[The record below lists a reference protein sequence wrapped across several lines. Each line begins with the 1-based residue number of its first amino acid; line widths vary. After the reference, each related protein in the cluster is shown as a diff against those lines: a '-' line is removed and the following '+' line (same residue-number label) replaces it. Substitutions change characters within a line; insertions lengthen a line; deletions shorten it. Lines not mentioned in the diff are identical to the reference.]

1 MPFPI
6 VVSTT
11 RVPMRK
17 LDFGFGEFRKRSEI
31 CGISGVGR
39 GASPLPLGAVHEAQI
54 TIAHNTLYN
63 LYKVERLKIFNF
75 GLFPSSN
82 LKISCVFVIFFQTG
96 HIVFLLFHIIYYSI
110 RESYLSGTSFLSRH
124 FDKGVKSF
132 LRDLFTSK
140 SLK

>member
-6 VVSTT
+6 MVSTT
-11 RVPMRK
+11 KVPMKK
-17 LDFGFGEFRKRSEI
+17 LDFGFSEFRKRSEI
-31 CGISGVGR
+31 GGMSGVRR

-82 LKISCVFVIFFQTG
+82 LKIAYVFVIFFQTG
-96 HIVFLLFHIIYYSI
+96 HKYFYFFI
-110 RESYLSGTSFLSRH
+110 
-124 FDKGVKSF
+124 
-132 LRDLFTSK
+132 
-140 SLK
+140 